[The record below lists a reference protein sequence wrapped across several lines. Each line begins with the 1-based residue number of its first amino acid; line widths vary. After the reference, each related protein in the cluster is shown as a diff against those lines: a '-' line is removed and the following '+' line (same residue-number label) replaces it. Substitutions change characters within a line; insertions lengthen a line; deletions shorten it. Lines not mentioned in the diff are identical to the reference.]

1 MSTILQDIL
10 GLLTRRK
17 TAKLKEDDY
26 FVIGRYATP
35 LERLKPKPK
44 LTDKVVSSSE
54 LANYALRN
62 GLVTLLPYNVLAGAG
77 GSSTMPSNYN
87 IIDIMWDG
95 LGSGVYTLNLP
106 TATSMKYR
114 AVRITTDGTLDAG
127 AADKIDITPAPGD
140 TIDGGSV
147 FQISKRYEGLMI
159 WSDGSDWII
168 IQAKSH

>member
-1 MSTILQDIL
+1 MSVLQDIM
-10 GLLTRRK
+10 GLLTRKKITR
-17 TAKLKEDDY
+17 LKVDDY
-26 FVIGRYATP
+26 FIIGRYANA

-44 LTDKVVSSSE
+44 FINRLVSSSD
-54 LANYALRN
+54 LASFVSNNALVY
-62 GLVTLLPYNVLAGAG
+62 LKPYNVTAGAG

-87 IIDIMWDG
+87 LIDIMWDG
-95 LGSGVYTLNLP
+95 LGSGVYTFNLP
-106 TATSMKYR
+106 TAASMKYR